1 MLTKAGDAKEKSEE
15 STAIEKLQVEVLGS
29 YDKKGKVDIE
39 RLKTNLKHLN
49 ISDED
54 IIPTIKD
61 EEETFP
67 ITVKL
72 NNGTYDIYND
82 GDVIGPINY
91 KKLESLYGK
100 EINGYTGY
108 EATDVTKW
116 KLLYTNEESNEIF
129 IVSSNVVKKG
139 KLQLV
144 SDKGVE
150 YTGSNSVM
158 SFEYGKKYNRLWLE
172 KCTEESTQTNAK
184 AVAYLCDPDNWS
196 QYVAGKAK
204 YAAGSPTLEIVAA
217 VCNGIQSNR
226 VTISNV
232 NSIGYPENISAIKTD
247 SFRTEL
253 FDLGGTYWIA
263 SPSKYSSGTFVDF
276 VNNGSMFHYGY
287 TRELLFSSCRL
298 SSSVC
303 N

>member
-1 MLTKAGDAKEKSEE
+1 MATLTGDNGLLTKAGEAKKTNEE
-15 STAIEKLQVEVLGS
+15 STALEKIQVEVLGS
-29 YDKKGKVDIE
+29 YNKNGKVDIDQ
-39 RLKTNLKHLN
+39 LKTNLKHLN

-54 IIPTIKD
+54 IIPTIKN
-61 EEETFP
+61 EGETFP

-91 KKLESLYGK
+91 KKLELLYGK

-129 IVSSNVVKKG
+129 IVSSNVVNNG

-144 SDKGVE
+144 SSKGVE

-158 SFEYGKKYNRLWLE
+158 SFEYGRKYNRLWLE

-196 QYVAGKAK
+196 QYMTGKAK
-204 YAAGSPTLEIVAA
+204 YAAGSPTLEIIAA
-217 VCNGIQSNR
+217 ACNGVQSNKI
-226 VTISNV
+226 TIKNV
-232 NSIGYPENISAIKTD
+232 NSIGYPEYLSAIKTD

-253 FDLGGTYWIA
+253 FNLGGTYWIA

-276 VNNGSMFHYGY
+276 AQNDSMFHY
-287 TRELLFSSCRL
+287 SCDR
-298 SSSVC
+298 
-303 N
+303 